1 MKYYSRK
8 VDNGCATQIVE
19 VTDEKVFNDIFFI
32 ENGGGNHYGFYPK
45 GFEVGETMKRGFLKY
60 NGFKH
65 FYPSDNFLSA
75 RADEILGDLD
85 I

>member
-1 MKYYSRK
+1 MRYYSRK

-45 GFEVGETMKRGFLKY
+45 WFEVGETMKRGFLKY